1 MLLNLPAR
9 NRAGGDVFFGGAMGS
24 AKGNLP
30 TVVIT
35 GLSGSGKSTAL
46 NVFEDLGYFCVDG
59 LPASLMPKLA
69 NLFMGQGDTRH
80 RGLALGMD
88 MRQVDFES
96 GWKQALQEMQI
107 DKIPPQIIFIEAS
120 TQEIMRRYATTRR
133 PHPLESEGYGLGE
146 AVEEERRRMAPLRDA
161 ADMIMDTT
169 EFSIHDLRR
178 KLQDKWHFMEGQGPS
193 MKVHI
198 MSFGFKYG
206 IPTESDL
213 LFDLRF
219 LPNPF
224 FVDELKPLSGKDPSI
239 VDYVFSV
246 EPGLSFLPRLK
257 DFLLYLVPL
266 YAQEGRFRL
275 TIALGCTGGRHRSVA
290 TAEAIFDSL
299 RQAGYTVSLE
309 HRHIEKG

>member
-1 MLLNLPAR
+1 MASSVKLP
-9 NRAGGDVFFGGAMGS
+9 V
-24 AKGNLP
+24 
-30 TVVIT
+30 VVIS

-59 LPASLMPKLA
+59 LPASLMPKLVS
-69 NLFMGQGDTRH
+69 LFEGQGANRY

-88 MRQVDFES
+88 MRQAGFDS
-96 GWKQALQEMQI
+96 GWQPAMEELRAAGNL
-107 DKIPPQIIFIEAS
+107 PQIVFIEAA

-133 PHPLESEGYGLGE
+133 PHPFEAEGYGLGE

-161 ADMIMDTT
+161 ADLVMDTT
-169 EFSIHDLRR
+169 DFSIHDLRR
-178 KLQDKWHFMEGQGPS
+178 QLQDKWKFLEGKGPS

-219 LPNPF
+219 LPNPYF
-224 FVDELKPLSGKDPSI
+224 EPALKPLSGQDKSI
-239 VDYVFSV
+239 VEYVLDSKEGRV
-246 EPGLSFLPRLK
+246 FLPKLEA
-257 DFLLYLVPL
+257 FLQDLIPM
-266 YAQEGRFRL
+266 YAKEGRYRL
-275 TIALGCTGGRHRSVA
+275 TISLGCTGGRHRSVA
-290 TAEAIFDSL
+290 TAEAVFDTL
-299 RQAGYTVSLE
+299 RKAGYTVSLE

>member
-1 MLLNLPAR
+1 MGSARTNLPA
-9 NRAGGDVFFGGAMGS
+9 
-24 AKGNLP
+24 
-30 TVVIT
+30 VVIT

-46 NVFEDLGYFCVDG
+46 NVFEDVGYFCVDG

-69 NLFMGQGDTRH
+69 SLFQGQGANRY

-96 GWKQALQEMQI
+96 GWQQALEEMQST
-107 DKIPPQIIFIEAS
+107 KCQPQIIFIEAS

-133 PHPLESEGYGLGE
+133 PHPLEAEGYGLGE
-146 AVEEERRRMAPLRDA
+146 AVEEERRRMGPLRDA

-178 KLQDKWHFMEGQGPS
+178 KLQDKWRFMEGQGAS

-224 FVDELKPLSGKDPSI
+224 FVEELKPLSGKDPSI
-239 VDYVFSV
+239 IDYVFSV
-246 EPGLSFLPRLK
+246 EPGSSFLPRLK
-257 DFLLYLVPL
+257 EFLLYLVPL

-290 TAEAIFDSL
+290 TAEAVFDSL
-299 RQAGYTVSLE
+299 RQAGYIVSLE